1 MIGNLLSARELKPK
15 NLNKELISLIT
26 SKLSN
31 FNSRNQSNR
40 KNGKTNQ
47 IINQNISKEKFKKSK
62 KKL

>member
-40 KNGKTNQ
+40 KNGKTQQKN
-47 IINQNISKEKFKKSK
+47 NKNIYK
-62 KKL
+62 KK